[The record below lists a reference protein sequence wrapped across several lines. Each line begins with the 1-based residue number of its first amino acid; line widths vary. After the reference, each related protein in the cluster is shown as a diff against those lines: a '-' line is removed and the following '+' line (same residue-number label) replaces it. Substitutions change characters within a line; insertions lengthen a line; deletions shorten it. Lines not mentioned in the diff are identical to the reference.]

1 MKDVWEDTKDTIKGR
16 GISYQAYEPAEGALH
31 HDIGRQKRIRA
42 GLRYSKGGKSKYWI
56 PIPGDEARHR
66 GETGPLTSIKRRVD
80 ARLSA
85 REGYAPLLPKQQ
97 TRVIG
102 EDPDSPHEHQNHNGL
117 FGSDSSDSD
126 APSIGFES
134 LEEDEDV
141 LYDRARRIGYAG
153 FPNVDVSK
161 EEERR
166 RQWDEE
172 DGILAG
178 RWNRGGGKSGS
189 STPTEEGAGKKKK
202 NVYGACTSFQA
213 VLGYILTKKGQIDR
227 LHPGNPSRPAKTT
240 MTMKNRHG
248 STMVIMND
256 RLLLPMNQMTK
267 IVK

>member
-42 GLRYSKGGKSKYWI
+42 GLRYSKGGTAKYWI
-56 PIPGDEARHR
+56 PIPGDAARVR

-85 REGYAPLLPKQQ
+85 REGYAPLLPKQAG
-97 TRVIG
+97 RVLG
-102 EDPDSPHEHQNHNGL
+102 EDPDQPHDLHHHHREHNGL

-126 APSIGFES
+126 APSLGFES
-134 LEEDEDV
+134 LEDEEDG

-161 EEERR
+161 EEKRR
-166 RQWDEE
+166 KQWEEE

-178 RWNRGGGKSGS
+178 RWNRGGGVGSGANTPNLDEDGRQGKARGKAKS
-189 STPTEEGAGKKKK
+189 KKA
-202 NVYGACTSFQA
+202 VYGAC
-213 VLGYILTKKGQIDR
+213 
-227 LHPGNPSRPAKTT
+227 
-240 MTMKNRHG
+240 
-248 STMVIMND
+248 
-256 RLLLPMNQMTK
+256 
-267 IVK
+267 

>member
-1 MKDVWEDTKDTIKGR
+1 MKDTDIQQYAFQASDYIDHSLKHAARLPFLYAFRDAFGMKDVWEDTKDTIKGR

-42 GLRYSKGGKSKYWI
+42 GLRYSKGGQAKYWI

-85 REGYAPLLPKQQ
+85 REGYAPLLPKQAG
-97 TRVIG
+97 RVIG
-102 EDPDSPHEHQNHNGL
+102 EDPDSPHDHHDHNGL
-117 FGSDSSDSD
+117 FDSDSSDSD
-126 APSIGFES
+126 APSLGFES
-134 LEEDEDV
+134 LEDDEDV

-178 RWNRGGGKSGS
+178 RWNRGGGGKSGS
-189 STPTEEGAGKKKK
+189 STPTGEVPQGRSKQKPKKA
-202 NVYGACTSFQA
+202 VYGAC
-213 VLGYILTKKGQIDR
+213 
-227 LHPGNPSRPAKTT
+227 
-240 MTMKNRHG
+240 
-248 STMVIMND
+248 
-256 RLLLPMNQMTK
+256 
-267 IVK
+267 

>member
-42 GLRYSKGGKSKYWI
+42 GLRYSKGGTAKYWI
-56 PIPGDEARHR
+56 PIPGDAARVR

-85 REGYAPLLPKQQ
+85 REGYAPLLPKQAG
-97 TRVIG
+97 RVLG
-102 EDPDSPHEHQNHNGL
+102 DDPDQPHDLHHHHREHNGL

-126 APSIGFES
+126 APSLGFES
-134 LEEDEDV
+134 LEDEEDG

-161 EEERR
+161 EEKRR
-166 RQWDEE
+166 KQWEEE

-178 RWNRGGGKSGS
+178 RWNRGGGSGAN
-189 STPTEEGAGKKKK
+189 TPDLEDEGRQGKNRGKGKGQGK
-202 NVYGACTSFQA
+202 NKAVYGACKSSWRT
-213 VLGYILTKKGQIDR
+213 GYIKADG
-227 LHPGNPSRPAKTT
+227 SR
-240 MTMKNRHG
+240 G
-248 STMVIMND
+248 G
-256 RLLLPMNQMTK
+256 
-267 IVK
+267 